1 VAGTIMVAT
10 RRFALL
16 AGPLM
21 ALALIPSA
29 AMAGV
34 AVVTGECRLALQ
46 GLERLAIDI
55 GLIFVFGLLVAAAKQ
70 ALVHRRRPLP

>member
-1 VAGTIMVAT
+1 MVAT

-34 AVVTGECRLALQ
+34 AAVAGEGKLVVQ
-46 GLERLAIDI
+46 GLERLGIDVA
-55 GLIFVFGLLVAAAKQ
+55 LIVVLGLLIVGVKQ